1 MAYLKYT
8 YAASAT
14 AAHILAD
21 VVLFLTGTT
30 DVADLSES
38 ADDDNCEIDV
48 SVDAA
53 GWTVHDASAG
63 TNAQVL
69 KALVANSATA
79 YKYLKVDTNSAGYIK
94 LIPYYAW
101 DEVAHTGTYASYN
114 GDTTGYS
121 QQVNVSAGGRL
132 DIRANVHCVWAF
144 SFQGGVYGSST
155 GNSPSGILERTRL
168 SPWDIEANGYPPYL
182 FACGVTAATYT
193 EPLSLN
199 AAGADVTGAS
209 AACTPICSFGTISAS
224 AIPTTTVP
232 STTSKTGKHAMI
244 PFGANRPASGHL
256 GGDFSSLCDIWL
268 TTYANGSPYDTMTYS
283 GGTYMIWTSG
293 ATFRYAVR
301 KG

>member
-21 VVLFLTGTT
+21 VVSFLTGTT
-30 DVADLSES
+30 DVGDFSDS
-38 ADDDNCEIDV
+38 CDYGNSEIDV
-48 SVDAA
+48 SVVAA

-69 KALVANSATA
+69 KALVANSSET
-79 YKYLKVDTNSAGYIK
+79 YKYLKIDTNSAGYIK

-101 DEVAHTGTYASYN
+101 NNSAHTGTYASYN
-114 GDTTGYS
+114 SDTTAYS
-121 QQVNVSAGGRL
+121 QRLNVAAGGRL

-144 SFQGGVYGSST
+144 SFQAGAYGSST
-155 GNSPSGILERTRL
+155 GSSPSGILERTRL

-199 AAGADVTGAS
+199 ASSGDVTGSS
-209 AACTPICSFGTISAS
+209 ATCTPICSFGTISAT
-224 AIPTTTVP
+224 AIPASTVP
-232 STTSKTGKHAMI
+232 STTGKVGKHALI
-244 PFGANRPASGHL
+244 PFGANRPADGHL
-256 GGDFSSLCDIWL
+256 GGDFSALCDIWL
-268 TTYANGSPYDTMTYS
+268 TTYGNGSPYDTMTYG
-283 GGTYMIWTSG
+283 GGTYVIWTSG
-293 ATFRYAVR
+293 NTYRYAIR